1 MSGKRSWN
9 FDAVVRIIEGT
20 KDIFNEPI
28 LVEIAEKYH
37 KSCAQIALR
46 YQ

>member
-1 MSGKRSWN
+1 MLSWGS
-9 FDAVVRIIEGT
+9 FTEGT

-37 KSCAQIALR
+37 KSIAQIALR